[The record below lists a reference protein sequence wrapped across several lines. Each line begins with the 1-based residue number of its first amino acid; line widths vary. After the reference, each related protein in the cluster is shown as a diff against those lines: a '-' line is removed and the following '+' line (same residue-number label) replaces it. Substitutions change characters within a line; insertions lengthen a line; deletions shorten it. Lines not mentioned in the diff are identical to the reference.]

1 MNDATSLVP
10 VVDVDGLTKV
20 FTGPPPVTA
29 LQPCYLQVHPG
40 EMVAIMGPSGSG
52 KSTLLSILGLLD
64 TPTAGRYLLHGVD
77 VSSLDDN
84 ERAAIRAHQLG
95 FVFQDFQLVGHR
107 SVADNVQLGLIY
119 QGVAPAERAD
129 RSRETIEQVGLAHR
143 HDAMCSRLSGG
154 ERQRVAIARALVRR
168 PALILCDEP
177 TGNLDTANS
186 ESVLALLDELHAQQM
201 TIVVIT
207 HDPDVAERADR
218 LVRIRD
224 GHLAQSADDATAR
237 VASR

>member
-1 MNDATSLVP
+1 MTDATSLVP

-29 LQPCYLQVHPG
+29 LQPCSLQVHSG

-95 FVFQDFQLVGHR
+95 FVFQAFHLIGHR

-119 QGVAPAERAD
+119 QGVVPAERAA
-129 RSRETIEQVGLAHR
+129 RSREAIEQVGLAHR
-143 HDAMCSRLSGG
+143 HDALCSRLSGG

-168 PALILCDEP
+168 PELILCDEP

-186 ESVLALLDELHAQQM
+186 ETVLALLDELHAQQM
-201 TIVVIT
+201 TVVVIT

-224 GHLAQSADDATAR
+224 GHLQPSVDDATAR